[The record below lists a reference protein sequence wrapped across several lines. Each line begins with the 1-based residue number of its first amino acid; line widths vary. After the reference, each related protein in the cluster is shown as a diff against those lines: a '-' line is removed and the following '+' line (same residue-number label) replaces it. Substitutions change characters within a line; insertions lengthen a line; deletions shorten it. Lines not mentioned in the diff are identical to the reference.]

1 MLRLFDR
8 AFWRFLFGFL
18 LILAVSFSLLTILG
32 VFRETREQVAVFFY
46 SLTHREAGDAR

>member
-1 MLRLFDR
+1 MRDLFDR

-32 VFRETREQVAVFFY
+32 AFQEVREQVAAFVY
-46 SLTHREAGDAR
+46 SIVHREPGTAR